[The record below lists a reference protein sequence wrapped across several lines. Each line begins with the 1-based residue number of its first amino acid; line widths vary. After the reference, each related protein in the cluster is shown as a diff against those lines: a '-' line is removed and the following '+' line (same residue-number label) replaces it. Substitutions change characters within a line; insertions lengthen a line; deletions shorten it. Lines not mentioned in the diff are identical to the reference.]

1 MMVIHGIVRL
11 GEAKDVKEA
20 RKVLKANRL
29 GDHEVK
35 KSKAMKAYVATKKGC
50 HCNTVLPSRL

>member
-35 KSKAMKAYVATKKGC
+35 KSKAMKAYANREDDETKK
-50 HCNTVLPSRL
+50 